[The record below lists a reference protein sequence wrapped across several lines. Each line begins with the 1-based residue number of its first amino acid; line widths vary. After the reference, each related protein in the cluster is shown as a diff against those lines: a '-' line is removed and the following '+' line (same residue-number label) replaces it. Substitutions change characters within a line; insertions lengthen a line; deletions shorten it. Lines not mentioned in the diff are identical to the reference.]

1 MDSKKVLSSLSIL
14 SLTDLLGTWGTCA
27 LKIWNIFPLFVYQ
40 HMILKKISLFSIV
53 SLLTCSLSLFSP
65 NLKWNTQVS
74 GDAWNHFNLVEGH
87 LNAKM
92 LPLKINF
99 KKYSFRNNTA
109 LPLHKNK
116 ILSVAANSFL
126 GDSLWKTY
134 DLVCKKKGSLFLK
147 KKSWWENSD
156 RKINALWSEENF
168 NNWQQFS
175 WLITARKLG
184 GFLYYYRCSKYRWV
198 WNQRY

>member
-1 MDSKKVLSSLSIL
+1 
-14 SLTDLLGTWGTCA
+14 
-27 LKIWNIFPLFVYQ
+27 
-40 HMILKKISLFSIV
+40 MILKKISLFSIV

-156 RKINALWSEENF
+156 RKMHYDQRKTLTTGNNSLGLLQLESWEVFFVLLQMFKIPVSVKPKVLAVFLAEQLAQAAAPGLF
-168 NNWQQFS
+168 NYHRMRATS
-175 WLITARKLG
+175 HG
-184 GFLYYYRCSKYRWV
+184 CSSL
-198 WNQRY
+198 